1 MRMLFILLASVRV
14 ACAQGWTGWH
24 PTAWDTPR
32 LASPEVVRVQAVTNG
47 PFVFTNYLPQWN
59 QVVDGASTNYVY
71 GWPPDGSCSTNKVI
85 STNAFL
91 SDIVANAG
99 ALDTGAV
106 VNTWSFDLNDCTGGA
121 YTVTRT
127 VTNYPAFTNLYLQAK
142 EIVALDCYY
151 AIYER
156 WSALRA
162 IGKITS
168 GGPEKPRFYR
178 NMRDALISLK
188 SAALGM
194 ATAFNP
200 AEESP
205 TMRGAEIWFYGWD
218 YRTALQTFG
227 VPTNYLTFTPYRA
240 LASTNAGYGSTIT
253 NTYVMAQTYTKTCLK
268 CYDGFE
274 DICDPDWWDFTCE
287 VWSDVQTNSIS
298 TNITVDG
305 CGNVVT
311 NIGRAGDVVARVC
324 TNYDY
329 TAARILGP
337 FNAGG
342 VEPGRWS
349 HEYGWWSL
357 RTVLTNLT
365 TTAHNSLG
373 RFGTYNLGYAQQC
386 VLRNASPFEQDLEL
400 ARRAHDTAINMT
412 LSLLSGDY
420 YRAPG
425 VDSASSVGSVFWDG
439 YAYSELA
446 YFSASKPSIII
457 NTSSIPLLASSSV
470 QLFENTPNESKPYWP
485 YIGWPWGENGGGTN
499 ITTNT
504 VSTTI
509 LADKVLLKHE
519 SQYPTVD
526 QFDCSGGLQSFGFGS
541 NSTNSYLL
549 FEKERALPAPAAYPV
564 PTGEDAPPDDYQYRS
579 GQALYFAASAKIR
592 WNFERK

>member
-1 MRMLFILLASVRV
+1 MTRGVTAALIFTLHASVS
-14 ACAQGWTGWH
+14 AQAWTGWH
-24 PTAWDTPR
+24 PDAWERERLDTPE
-32 LASPEVVRVQAVTNG
+32 SVSMCAVMNG
-47 PFVFTNYLPQWN
+47 PFAFTNYVAPF
-59 QVVDGASTNYVY
+59 TNGVSGREGVPVESVESFY
-71 GWPPDGSCSTNKVI
+71 
-85 STNAFL
+85 
-91 SDIVANAG
+91 SDIEFGSPCGTSPVINA
-99 ALDTGAV
+99 
-106 VNTWSFDLNDCTGGA
+106 WSFTLINATGTQYVEARGWTGIPQSVTMKAQARDC
-121 YTVTRT
+121 
-127 VTNYPAFTNLYLQAK
+127 
-142 EIVALDCYY
+142 VAIDCYY
-151 AIYER
+151 AVAER
-156 WSALRA
+156 WNVLRA

-188 SAALGM
+188 STALSM

-205 TMRGAEIWFYGWD
+205 TMRGAEVWFYGWN
-218 YRTALQTFG
+218 YRTALLAFG
-227 VPTNYLTFTPYRA
+227 VPTNYLAFTPYRA

-253 NTYVMAQTYTKTCLK
+253 NTYVMEQTYTRTCLK

-311 NIGRAGDVVARVC
+311 NIGRAGDVVTRVC

-365 TTAHNSLG
+365 TTTHNSLG

-386 VLRNASPFEQDLEL
+386 VLRNVSPFEQDWEV
-400 ARRAHDTAINMT
+400 ARRAHDTAIIMT
-412 LSLLSGDY
+412 LTLLSGEY
-420 YRAPG
+420 YRPPG
-425 VDSASSVGSVFWDG
+425 FDSALSVGSVFWDG
-439 YAYSELA
+439 YAYSERA
-446 YFSASKPSIII
+446 YFSASKPAIIV
-457 NTSSIPLLASSSV
+457 NTSSIPLLASSHV

-485 YIGWPWGENGGGTN
+485 LIGWPWGESGYGTN

-504 VSTTI
+504 ISTTI
-509 LADKVLLKHE
+509 LADKILLKKE
-519 SQYPTVD
+519 SQYQTVD
-526 QFDCSGGLQSFGFGS
+526 QFDCSVGLQSFGFGS

-549 FEKERALPAPAAYPV
+549 FEKERTLPTPAAYPV
-564 PTGEDAPPDDYQYRS
+564 PTGVDALTDNNQYRS
-579 GQALYFAASAKIR
+579 GQAVYFAASAKIR